1 MRFSKLFNLFLFVIL
16 GGIMPSCGEQTT
28 DIIVVFKK
36 DIPIEQADV
45 VMKKLKLSY
54 HEGMDSSKG
63 KLYFYATGPKFI
75 VKVPL
80 SHKDEFM
87 KKIMED
93 QIVFEAYEAN
103 YNIQKD

>member
-1 MRFSKLFNLFLFVIL
+1 
-16 GGIMPSCGEQTT
+16 MPSCGEQTT

-87 KKIMED
+87 KKIRLKTSIEWFT
-93 QIVFEAYEAN
+93 QEEVAALIALEPSNEVL
-103 YNIQKD
+103 